1 MTVQEYLQQIKVL
14 DTKIQQKQE
23 QYRRLVEQASGSGGI
38 SYDKDVVQTSKT
50 GDRLERL
57 IIQYVDLEKVIQ
69 EEQLHFEMM
78 KHTIINQVQSLNEDR
93 YMNVLF
99 KRYIEY
105 KSYELIAVEMS
116 YSFDYVKELHRD
128 ALNFFKEK
136 FPTLSHL

>member
-99 KRYIEY
+99 KRYVEY

>member
-14 DTKIQQKQE
+14 DTKIQQKRE

-69 EEQLHFEMM
+69 EEQLNFEMM
-78 KHTIINQVQSLNEDR
+78 KHIIINQIQSLNEDR

-99 KRYIEY
+99 KRYVEY
-105 KSYELIAVEMS
+105 KSYELIAIEMS